1 MNGLTAIFPKTS
13 KSISVN
19 IPMFWGGA
27 YDLSLHRYGI
37 ILTIGIYASSTAN
50 GMFSEMKEK
59 LSDLII
65 DFKSEQKTE
74 ICDDITEKMKQTYP
88 EYDFTVILDSDLS
101 D

>member
-1 MNGLTAIFPKTS
+1 MKFLLGSL
-13 KSISVN
+13 
-19 IPMFWGGA
+19 GGIVGERIDS
-27 YDLSLHRYGI
+27 DLSKNLK
-37 ILTIGIYASSTAN
+37 S
-50 GMFSEMKEK
+50 F
-59 LSDLII
+59 DLII